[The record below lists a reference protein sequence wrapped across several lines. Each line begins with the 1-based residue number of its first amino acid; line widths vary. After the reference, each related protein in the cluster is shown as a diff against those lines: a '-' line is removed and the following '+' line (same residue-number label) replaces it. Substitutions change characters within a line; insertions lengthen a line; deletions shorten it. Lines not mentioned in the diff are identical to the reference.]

1 LGRLVPI
8 WLNLDTI
15 AHRHTAPVPQRRP
28 ACWRDARWLG
38 LCANVQSYLVRM
50 RCAWA
55 VGLQGL
61 RKKMRSTTPSR
72 CMKKRSRFGTDSTHW
87 RTGQAGEDVDAEVR
101 RPEFDTGHTPC
112 GA

>member
-38 LCANVQSYLVRM
+38 LCANVQGCLVRM

-61 RKKMRSTTPSR
+61 RKKMRSTTPSL

-87 RTGQAGEDVDAEVR
+87 RTGQAGEDVVAEVR
-101 RPEFDTGHTPC
+101 RPEFDTGHTPG